1 MIAHKR
7 ASIAQEKRQ
16 SPDVTSG
23 ARELVLFVDSSGAP
37 SPIERV
43 VRAARGGPMV
53 QEYGSGGEIFIVDDE
68 PLICEA
74 LSAIFR
80 REGFGVATFYDGDSF
95 LAAARRHTPACI
107 LLDLNLRGTSGLD
120 LLAALN
126 APSYPAPIFVIS
138 GQNDIPTA
146 IDAVRRGAR
155 DFISKPF
162 EARNVVQRVR
172 DSLAQQRQQQQPSD
186 YAARPRVPPAF
197 PGHHLLTP
205 RETQVLMQIANGAS
219 NKETGRLLGISPR
232 TVEVHRARIMDK
244 LRAKNAADLV
254 RIVLSERR

>member
-80 REGFGVATFYDGDSF
+80 REGFGVTSFYDGDSF

-120 LLAALN
+120 LLQSLD

-146 IDAVRRGAR
+146 IEAVRKGAR

-172 DSLAQQRQQQQPSD
+172 DSLAQRRPSEH
-186 YAARPRVPPAF
+186 AARPRVPPAF